1 MHGKAVHWSLNGHAS
16 PPEPETSSFVEAAV
30 RTCHERG
37 LNLTPIR
44 RRVLEVVGASA
55 VPVSAYAIVHQLSG
69 SKLLG
74 PPTVYRALEFL
85 EKAGFVRHLALR
97 KAYVRCAL
105 TPEAPTSALLLCTDC
120 GSVSEAASREMGEI
134 IGRLAA
140 ETGFEPCGRVIEI
153 EGRCAACRDVAD
165 G

>member
-1 MHGKAVHWSLNGHAS
+1 MHGQAVRTSPKGHAP
-16 PPEPETSSFVEAAV
+16 PPEPEASEFVEAAV
-30 RTCHERG
+30 RTCRERG

-55 VPVSAYAIVHQLSG
+55 LPVSAYAIVHQLSG

-105 TPEAPTSALLLCTDC
+105 TPDAPTSALLLCTGC
-120 GSVSEAASREMGEI
+120 GSVSEAASREMGETI
-134 IGRLAA
+134 SRLTA

-153 EGRCAACRDVAD
+153 EGRCAACRDGSD
-165 G
+165 D